1 MYGGAMSIV
10 KVIELI
16 AESNQGREQAAQ
28 EAVTSAAKT
37 VRNIKTAYVKDMQ
50 AIVENNK
57 VVRYRVN
64 VQITFLVED

>member
-1 MYGGAMSIV
+1 MAIV

-16 AESNQGREQAAQ
+16 AESEKGWEDAAQ

-50 AIVENNK
+50 AIVENNRI
-57 VVRYRVN
+57 VRYRVN
-64 VQITFLVED
+64 VQVTFLVE

>member
-1 MYGGAMSIV
+1 MAIV

-16 AESNQGREQAAQ
+16 AESEKGWEDAAQ

-50 AIVENNK
+50 AIVENNRI
-57 VVRYRVN
+57 VRYRVN
-64 VQITFLVED
+64 VQVTFLVD

>member
-1 MYGGAMSIV
+1 MHGGAMSIV

-16 AESNQGREQAAQ
+16 AESNQGWEQAAQ

-57 VVRYRVN
+57 IVRYRVN

>member
-1 MYGGAMSIV
+1 MAIV

-16 AESNQGREQAAQ
+16 AESDKGWEQAAQ

-50 AIVENNK
+50 AIVEDK
-57 VVRYRVN
+57 KIVRYRVN
-64 VQITFLVED
+64 VQITFLVE